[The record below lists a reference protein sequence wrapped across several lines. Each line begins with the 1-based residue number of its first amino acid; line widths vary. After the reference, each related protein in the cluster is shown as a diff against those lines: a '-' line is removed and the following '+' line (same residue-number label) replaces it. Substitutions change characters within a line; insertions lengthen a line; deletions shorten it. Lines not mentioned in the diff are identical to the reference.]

1 LLHELYSRMRACETL
16 VGTWLYLNDVG
27 VAEIV
32 AGAELDFL
40 MLDMEH
46 SPTGFSDLRGMVM
59 AIEHRCAPIV
69 RVKANTPEFISAI
82 LDIGTAGV
90 MVPRIRTAS
99 DAAFAVEN
107 AKYYPLGLRGM
118 GPFRVS
124 DYTRNMKEVLE
135 QANEKQMLIVQ
146 IEHRDAITNIEEIV
160 RVPGIDAFFIG
171 PGDLSQSLGHLGDAG
186 HPEVVSAIKTAVK
199 AIRASGHPAGIA
211 LSNTGQLASWIAE
224 GITFFTV
231 GADFRFVLE
240 GATNLAQSVRQIIGS
255 GEPG

>member
-1 LLHELYSRMRACETL
+1 MLQELYTRVRAGDTL
-16 VGTWLYLNDVG
+16 IGTWLYLNDIG

-32 AGAELDFL
+32 SGAGFDFI

-46 SPTGFSDLRGMVM
+46 SPTGFSDLRVMVM
-59 AIEHRCAPIV
+59 AIEHRCTPIV
-69 RVKANTPEFISAI
+69 RVKANASEFISSV
-82 LDIGTAGV
+82 LDIGAAGV
-90 MVPRIRTAS
+90 MVPRIRTAR

-107 AKYYPLGLRGM
+107 AKYHPLGLRGM

-124 DYTRNMKEVLE
+124 DYTRNMAEVLAH
-135 QANEKQMLIVQ
+135 ANDKQMLLLQ
-146 IEHRDAITNIEEIV
+146 IEHRDAIANIEEIV
-160 RVPGIDAFFIG
+160 QTPGVDAYFIG

-211 LSNTGQLASWIAE
+211 LPNTSQLASWIAE
-224 GITFFTV
+224 GITFFTL

-240 GATNLAQSVRQIIGS
+240 GAANLAHSARKIIG
-255 GEPG
+255 